1 MTLAPGETRAVKLP
15 LPVRALRYWNTDRH
29 QWVLEADSV
38 RLSVGGS
45 STDSRVSTT
54 IAVRPR

>member
-15 LPVRALRYWNTDRH
+15 VRALRYWNSDRH

-45 STDSRVSTT
+45 STDSRLSTT